1 MPKAS
6 GVKPTNAKS
15 TNAVQTG
22 GAHTE
27 SVRDRILNTAREL
40 FYREGVRGV
49 GVDTVVAQSGVA
61 KTSLYRWFPS
71 KDALIAA
78 VVEEEAKARWAAWE
92 RTAQGCEADAPRER
106 LRAHLAAI
114 VKFVNRPEYRG
125 CPFMNVSAEL
135 PDPQHPARLVT
146 LEVTHEL
153 RRRVR
158 QLVDAIEGVR
168 DPVALTDQIVLLIDG
183 TLSVSLCLGKDGP
196 QRFLISACDALV
208 DAQLQAG

>member
-1 MPKAS
+1 VEEFMVRSKATATAALQAT
-6 GVKPTNAKS
+6 P
-15 TNAVQTG
+15 
-22 GAHTE
+22 TE
-27 SVRDRILNTAREL
+27 SVRDRILATAREL

-71 KDALIAA
+71 KDVLIAS

-92 RTAQGCEADAPRER
+92 RVAERCSGQSPRER
-106 LRAHLAAI
+106 LRSHMGAVLR
-114 VKFVNRPEYRG
+114 FVSRPDYRG

-146 LEVTHEL
+146 LEATQEL

-158 QLVDAIEGVR
+158 SLVDAIEGVR
-168 DPVALTDQIVLLIDG
+168 DPAELTDQIVLLVDG
-183 TLSVSLCLGKDGP
+183 TLSVSLCLGPDGP
-196 QRFLISACDALV
+196 QKYLLNATDALV
-208 DAQLQAG
+208 DAQLRSAA

>member
-1 MPKAS
+1 MKTKSVASTVPKTE
-6 GVKPTNAKS
+6 P
-15 TNAVQTG
+15 
-22 GAHTE
+22 TE

-78 VVEEEAKARWAAWE
+78 VIEQEAKDRWEAWDRSAE
-92 RTAQGCEADAPRER
+92 RCKDLPPRER
-106 LRAHLAAI
+106 LRFHLNAI

-125 CPFMNVSAEL
+125 CPFMNASTEL
-135 PDPQHPARLVT
+135 PDPQHPARIVS
-146 LEVTHEL
+146 LEATHEL

-158 QLVDAIEGVR
+158 KLVEPIDGLADRER
-168 DPVALTDQIVLLIDG
+168 LTDQIVLLVEG
-183 TLSVSLCLGKDGP
+183 TLSAALCLGKDGP
-196 QRFLISACDALV
+196 QKYLLEAADAV
-208 DAQLQAG
+208 VEAQLRRA